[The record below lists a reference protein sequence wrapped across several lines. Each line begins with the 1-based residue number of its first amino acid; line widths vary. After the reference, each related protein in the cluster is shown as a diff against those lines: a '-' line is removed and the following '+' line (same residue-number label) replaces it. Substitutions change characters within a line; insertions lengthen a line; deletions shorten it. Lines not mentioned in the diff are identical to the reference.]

1 MMRKLMVKKK
11 DNFVLGANNAVEF
24 KRRQIETVKQRLA
37 NKKLETLQMTE
48 PKLASPSYI
57 VDLDIRNRILL

>member
-1 MMRKLMVKKK
+1 
-11 DNFVLGANNAVEF
+11 LGANNAVEF